1 MPVYQQVADL
11 AVGGDACFVAAG
23 FEIGVIDGVGKV
35 GGCLIPMIDEESV
48 VILRDADARIAV
60 VAIATWNIGRE
71 L

>member
-1 MPVYQQVADL
+1 L
-11 AVGGDACFVAAG
+11 
-23 FEIGVIDGVGKV
+23 
-35 GGCLIPMIDEESV
+35 IDEESV